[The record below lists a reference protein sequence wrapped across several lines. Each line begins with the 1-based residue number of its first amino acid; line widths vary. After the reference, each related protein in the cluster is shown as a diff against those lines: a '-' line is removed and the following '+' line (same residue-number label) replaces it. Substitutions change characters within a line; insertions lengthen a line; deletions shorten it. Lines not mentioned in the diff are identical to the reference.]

1 MNHKS
6 PERAKLDEEIIPY
19 LQAIP
24 ANLLPQ
30 KQVNQKLI
38 TRKTAVKKNY
48 VFHLFYVFYLF
59 YVVKKKKLCGLCG
72 KKEKPSFRPF
82 RNYCTLFGEYQSFH
96 QKTQC
101 SHCPPW

>member
-59 YVVKKKKLCGLCG
+59 YVVKKKKPCGLCCLCCLCG
-72 KKEKPSFRPF
+72 KKEKISLRPL
-82 RNYCTLFGEYQSFH
+82 RILCA
-96 QKTQC
+96 
-101 SHCPPW
+101 HCGKKK